1 MTTSELRQKFLDFF
15 AARDHRIVASSSL
28 VPGNDPTLLFTN
40 SGMVQFKDVFLGNES
55 RPYKRAASS
64 QRCVRAGGKHNDLEK
79 VGYTTRHH
87 TFFEML
93 GNFSFGDYFK
103 RDAIAYAWEFITRDL
118 GLPADRLWVTV
129 YQEDDEAADVWLNEI
144 GVDRQRF
151 SRLGKEDNFWAM
163 GDTGPCGP
171 CSEIFY
177 DHGPEVSGGPP
188 GSEDQDGDRYV
199 EIWNLVFMQF
209 DRGPDGTMAELPA
222 PSVDTGMGLERIAA
236 VMQGVHSNYDI
247 DLFCSL
253 IDAAAKLTQCEDKDS
268 NSLKVIADHIRA
280 AAFLIIDGV
289 LPANEG
295 RGYVLRRIIR
305 RAIRHGYMLGMH
317 EPFFN
322 QLVAPLAK
330 EMGEAFPELAKGAK
344 HAEKVL
350 LKEEERFAETLDQG
364 MRILEDAVTGL
375 RGKKIPGETAFKL
388 YDTYG
393 FPVDL
398 TADIARERGL
408 EVDMAGFDKE
418 MDAQR
423 ERARQASRFGAEYVT
438 KLDLDATTDFTGY
451 DELTGR
457 GTVTALIKDGAA
469 VGKLAANDEGIVVL
483 DRTPFYAEGGGQVGD
498 TGTLNGKGLTFE
510 VIDTRRHGAAHLHI
524 GRVSKG
530 GLKTGQT
537 VTANVDVETRASTVL
552 NHSATHLLHAAL
564 RGVLGEHVVQK
575 GSLVAPDRLRFDF
588 SHNEP
593 VNTDE
598 LARIEA
604 VVNEEIRKN
613 VAAEVRLMN
622 YDEAIKAGALAFFGE
637 KYGDE
642 VRVLRLGDFSTE
654 LCAGTH
660 VGRVGDI
667 GLFKIL
673 SETGI
678 AAGVRRIEA
687 VTGKGAL
694 AWVKN
699 TEAVLGTLTD
709 LLRTG
714 VDDVVGKVERLL
726 KDNRNLEKQLGK
738 LKTASLGPAGDS
750 DQEEVVVNGIRLIVR
765 QFEGQDAKTLRAVAD
780 DYKARGTSAVLTSAE
795 PASKK
800 SALWVVSLTRDDA
813 KKVSAKEI
821 GTVALKGKGG
831 GRADFAQGGGLDP
844 SVDARK
850 AIEEWA
856 AAERAAK

>member
-1 MTTSELRQKFLDFF
+1 
-15 AARDHRIVASSSL
+15 
-28 VPGNDPTLLFTN
+28 
-40 SGMVQFKDVFLGNES
+40 
-55 RPYKRAASS
+55 
-64 QRCVRAGGKHNDLEK
+64 
-79 VGYTTRHH
+79 
-87 TFFEML
+87 
-93 GNFSFGDYFK
+93 
-103 RDAIAYAWEFITRDL
+103 
-118 GLPADRLWVTV
+118 
-129 YQEDDEAADVWLNEI
+129 
-144 GVDRQRF
+144 
-151 SRLGKEDNFWAM
+151 
-163 GDTGPCGP
+163 
-171 CSEIFY
+171 
-177 DHGPEVSGGPP
+177 
-188 GSEDQDGDRYV
+188 
-199 EIWNLVFMQF
+199 
-209 DRGPDGTMAELPA
+209 
-222 PSVDTGMGLERIAA
+222 
-236 VMQGVHSNYDI
+236 
-247 DLFCSL
+247 
-253 IDAAAKLTQCEDKDS
+253 
-268 NSLKVIADHIRA
+268 
-280 AAFLIIDGV
+280 
-289 LPANEG
+289 
-295 RGYVLRRIIR
+295 
-305 RAIRHGYMLGMH
+305 
-317 EPFFN
+317 
-322 QLVAPLAK
+322 
-330 EMGEAFPELAKGAK
+330 
-344 HAEKVL
+344 
-350 LKEEERFAETLDQG
+350 
-364 MRILEDAVTGL
+364 
-375 RGKKIPGETAFKL
+375 
-388 YDTYG
+388 
-393 FPVDL
+393 
-398 TADIARERGL
+398 
-408 EVDMAGFDKE
+408 
-418 MDAQR
+418 
-423 ERARQASRFGAEYVT
+423 
-438 KLDLDATTDFTGY
+438 
-451 DELTGR
+451 
-457 GTVTALIKDGAA
+457 
-469 VGKLAANDEGIVVL
+469 
-483 DRTPFYAEGGGQVGD
+483 
-498 TGTLNGKGLTFE
+498 
-510 VIDTRRHGAAHLHI
+510 
-524 GRVSKG
+524 
-530 GLKTGQT
+530 
-537 VTANVDVETRASTVL
+537 
-552 NHSATHLLHAAL
+552 
-564 RGVLGEHVVQK
+564 VLGEHVVQK